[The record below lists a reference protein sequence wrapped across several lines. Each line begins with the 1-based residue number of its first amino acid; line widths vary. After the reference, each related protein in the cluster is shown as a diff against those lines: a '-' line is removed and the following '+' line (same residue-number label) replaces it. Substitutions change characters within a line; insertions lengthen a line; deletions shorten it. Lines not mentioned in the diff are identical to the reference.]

1 MVIFPVSLHRKM
13 SSVTSVT
20 YRIFVVTAVREIL
33 EMIHM
38 KKIDK
43 DPNLNGVFN
52 QLRKDLANKLSMEEF
67 NRWTAQNPSVVAP
80 LKMLQLHIRLQII
93 GESFWTLKAN
103 ERMKDPTQSRLSYVK
118 DLQAYIVNKNK
129 AFRDKQDQDE
139 QERRRL
145 SRIGKGRHGGMEG
158 NIKRKESL
166 LLKHF
171 NLKRL
176 SIRNRVIPL
185 DSVAD
190 DDKIQNNAE
199 KTMAD
204 PKIAVRVRRSF
215 LKPNLSLEIDKTPS
229 KNDKSRGKYQLRSN
243 K

>member
-176 SIRNRVIPL
+176 SIRN
-185 DSVAD
+185 
-190 DDKIQNNAE
+190 IQNNAE